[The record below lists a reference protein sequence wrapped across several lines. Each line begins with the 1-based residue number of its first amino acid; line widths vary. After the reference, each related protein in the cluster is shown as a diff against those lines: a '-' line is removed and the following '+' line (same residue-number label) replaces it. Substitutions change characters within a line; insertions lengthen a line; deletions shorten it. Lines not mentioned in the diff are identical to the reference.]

1 MKASGDS
8 NSSAY
13 RSSDFMI
20 PKKFSAIALSRQFP
34 LRDML
39 CIMQCSKALTIAEML
54 VLPAL
59 IGVKNKSV
67 KAVKPS
73 KSLVK
78 HIVHLLHI
86 RTARDIIRYNLTVEH
101 IQYR

>member
-1 MKASGDS
+1 MF
-8 NSSAY
+8 
-13 RSSDFMI
+13 R
-20 PKKFSAIALSRQFP
+20 
-34 LRDML
+34 
-39 CIMQCSKALTIAEML
+39 KALTIAEML

-78 HIVHLLHI
+78 LSYTCSIFGLREIL
-86 RTARDIIRYNLTVEH
+86 
-101 IQYR
+101 